1 VLKQIESKSRT
12 AGHIA
17 EVTRAFSQLIYPAIW
32 RRETNKR
39 RPTAKSGETF
49 ADAGAHMTQHPGKP
63 AGLSDPHELDL
74 FEFARSGRQ
83 AAGVVRV
90 SQLPRMLNEVPAE
103 APDRD
108 TGFTWQAEGSTQPEL
123 QDDGTEGPQPYLRL
137 AIHGAA
143 WLECQ
148 RCMTPYSQA
157 FNVDA
162 TYRIV
167 STEAEAEEFPLDDD
181 EVEVIVGSRQ
191 FDLVDLIEE
200 ELLLSLPLV
209 PKHNVCPETHES
221 LLPGTEDDEPDESGV
236 TDEDEKPN
244 PFAVLEKLK
253 GGSDG
258 KKH

>member
-1 VLKQIESKSRT
+1 
-12 AGHIA
+12 
-17 EVTRAFSQLIYPAIW
+17 
-32 RRETNKR
+32 
-39 RPTAKSGETF
+39 
-49 ADAGAHMTQHPGKP
+49 MTQHPGNP
-63 AGLSDPHELDL
+63 AGLSDPHDLDL

-108 TGFTWQAEGSTQPEL
+108 TAFTWQAEGATQPEL

-137 AIHGAA
+137 AVHGAA

-148 RCMTPYSQA
+148 RCMTPYLQP

-167 STEAEAEEFPLDDD
+167 NTEAEAEEFPLDED

-191 FDLVDLIEE
+191 FDLIDLIEE

-209 PKHNVCPETHES
+209 PKHEVCPEVHES
-221 LLPGTEDDEPDESGV
+221 LVSGV
-236 TDEDEKPN
+236 AGAEGEGDEAARTKLMR
-244 PFAVLEKLK
+244 AVSPSGPIRLRRSKVSSAVSRRQEALNSCRDARCGRIGHSAS
-253 GGSDG
+253 GGRRVG
-258 KKH
+258 LC

>member
-1 VLKQIESKSRT
+1 VRFGACRFFPAESL
-12 AGHIA
+12 AD
-17 EVTRAFSQLIYPAIW
+17 
-32 RRETNKR
+32 
-39 RPTAKSGETF
+39 
-49 ADAGAHMTQHPGKP
+49 DAGAHMTEHPGNP
-63 AGLSDPHELDL
+63 ARPAAGPVDPRELDL

-90 SQLPRMLNEVPAE
+90 SQLPRMLNEVAID

-108 TGFTWQAEGSTQPEL
+108 TAFTWQAEGATQPEL

-143 WLECQ
+143 WLVCQ
-148 RCMTPYSQA
+148 RCLTPCDQA

-167 STEAEAEEFPLDDD
+167 NTEAEAEEFPLDDD

-200 ELLLSLPLV
+200 ELLLTLPLV
-209 PKHNVCPETHES
+209 PKHDVCPEVHES
-221 LLPGTEDDEPDESGV
+221 LVSGV
-236 TDEDEKPN
+236 SGAEGAGEEAAQDEAGADGESARPN
-244 PFAVLEKLK
+244 PFAALEALK
-253 GGSDG
+253 RSGPGG
-258 KKH
+258 KH

>member
-1 VLKQIESKSRT
+1 
-12 AGHIA
+12 
-17 EVTRAFSQLIYPAIW
+17 
-32 RRETNKR
+32 
-39 RPTAKSGETF
+39 
-49 ADAGAHMTQHPGKP
+49 MTQHPGNP

-90 SQLPRMLNEVPAE
+90 SQLPRMLNEVPSD

-108 TGFTWQAEGSTQPEL
+108 TVFTWQAEGSTQPEL
-123 QDDGTEGPQPYLRL
+123 QDNGIEAPQPYLRL
-137 AIHGAA
+137 AVHGSV
-143 WLECQ
+143 WIECQ
-148 RCMTPYSQA
+148 RCLSPYSQHLD
-157 FNVDA
+157 VDA

-167 STEAEAEEFPLDDD
+167 ATEEEADEYPLDDD

-209 PKHNVCPETHES
+209 PKHDVCPEVHES
-221 LLPGTEDDEPDESGV
+221 LVSGVEGAEGEPDEGLQNGGEGASAG
-236 TDEDEKPN
+236 DEPARPN
-244 PFAVLEKLK
+244 PFAALEKLK
-253 GGSDG
+253 QGGPGD